1 MEKTAKLILTD
12 SYFNIFPLLTAELD
26 GKVRDVHLKNL
37 VFCEEKISLMAER
50 WICNEL
56 KGSFNTDVY
65 SFGNFL
71 RTKKKTAGILS
82 KEGSAMAVKR
92 ILSSLSLKCFRASKT
107 YLAPS
112 LYDLIAQL
120 KSAKVGYADLEQ
132 ALTGVDGVLKNKL
145 SDITEVYKE
154 YENYLSSKGYEDQ
167 SSALSYLPFVIEAD
181 DGMADTDVYLLGYT
195 SWTNQARS
203 VVDALLKNARSVTA
217 ILTAGENEFL
227 YVNETVFA
235 MRDLCRKNG
244 VSVIEKF
251 VRSDYAPEGKMLAD
265 SAFNPVFKYSRDGK
279 FKTDRIY
286 LGSFKNAEEEVMR
299 AAEQI
304 KKAVMS
310 GKYRYRDITVALSE
324 TAFYRDTV
332 GRIFDMLDI
341 PYFFDEKK
349 RAENHPLI
357 SLIISYVDSFRKNLE
372 RDALACFY
380 KNPLVCSDK
389 TLADDF
395 ENYTLKY
402 NINYS
407 RIKEPFVFEENGE
420 RCLSELEAMRVRICS
435 FFERFDITSML
446 EKLDVKERLT
456 ELSENLKEFGE
467 SEQAAVCEQIYD
479 AVIKLIGEMDMMLG
493 DVKLSLTEYKSVFL
507 SGVAAMDLSIIPQY
521 ADAVF
526 IGGFKET
533 ALAKAKILFVFGLTS
548 AVPVVRNDIALLSDG
563 DIDVLDGVS
572 VLVEPKIRVVNHRLR
587 ENAGMAVS
595 AFADRL
601 YLSYP
606 VSCADG
612 KKNLKSELFSLA
624 ETLFETK
631 PFDCAHGY
639 LTTAQGVDTF
649 AKECSLY
656 AEGKSADF
664 VLPSS
669 FSVATDGRLTDY
681 ILKCV
686 GKQLKMRLNGTR
698 RKIIGGEISA
708 TVIEDFY
715 KCPYKAFVS
724 HGLKLKDRED
734 GTVSVLSVGNLMH
747 DILRLYVNG
756 ISSVTDK
763 ESSDALFYKVAE
775 DIFLN
780 PDYKKFLSEKG
791 TSATLTRVLNECRK
805 YCYKTFLSLS
815 SADFKSKTEVPFGD
829 GEKAMYPSVK
839 LLGGKVRLKGKID
852 RVDIGEKYFRVVDYK
867 TGGSDAADKTLFSG
881 TKLQLYLYATAVRD
895 GADKI
900 PAGLYYMPISDKYT
914 KVGEVEKMSK
924 GKTLDDEQAISVQDK
939 NFYTDG
945 DSNILPVKLGEK
957 GVTGA
962 SSAKGIDS
970 CMRYAVSVAEN
981 AARYMNEGV
990 IVPSP
995 YDDVCSYCEY
1005 VTLCGATDAKKRT
1018 VGKVT
1023 EETFINAMDGGTK
1036 ND

>member
-1 MEKTAKLILTD
+1 MKKTVKLILTD
-12 SYFNIFPLLTAELD
+12 SYFNIFPLLTSELD
-26 GKVRDVHLKNL
+26 GKVRDIHRKNL

-56 KGSFNTDVY
+56 EGSFNTDVY

-71 RTKKKTAGILS
+71 RTKKKMTSILS

-92 ILSSLSLKCFRASKT
+92 ILSSLSLKCFRAGKT

-120 KSAKVGYADLEQ
+120 KSAKVGYADLEK
-132 ALTGVDGVLKNKL
+132 ALSGVDGVLKNKL

-154 YENYLSSKGYEDQ
+154 YEKYLSDNGYEDQ
-167 SSALSYLPFVIEAD
+167 SSALSYLPSVIESD
-181 DGMADTDVYLLGYT
+181 DGMSDTDVYLIGYA

-203 VVDALLKNARSVTA
+203 VVNALVKKARSVTA
-217 ILTAGENEFL
+217 ILTAGKNDFL
-227 YVNETVFA
+227 YVNETVSA

-244 VSVIEKF
+244 ALLIESSVP
-251 VRSDYAPEGKMLAD
+251 SDYSPEGKILVD
-265 SAFNPVFKYSRDGK
+265 SAFNPVFKYPRDRK

-286 LGSFKNAEEEVMR
+286 LGSFKNEEEEVTR

-324 TAFYRDTV
+324 TALYRDTV
-332 GRIFDMLDI
+332 ERVFAMLDV

-349 RAENHPLI
+349 HAENHPLI
-357 SLIISYVDSFRKNLE
+357 SLIVSYVDSFRKNLD

-407 RIKEPFVFEENGE
+407 RIKEPFIFEENGE
-420 RCLSELEAMRVRICS
+420 RPLSELEEMRVKLCS
-435 FFERFDITSML
+435 FFERFDVLSTL
-446 EKLDVKERLT
+446 KNLGVKERLT
-456 ELSENLKEFGE
+456 ELSENLKGFGE
-467 SEQAAVCEQIYD
+467 SEQAAVCAQIYD
-479 AVIKLIGEMDMMLG
+479 AVIKLLGEMDMMLG
-493 DVKLSLTEYKSVFL
+493 DVKLSFTEYKSVFL

-526 IGGFKET
+526 VGGFKET

-548 AVPVVRNDIALLSDG
+548 AVPALRNDIALLSDG

-572 VLVEPKIRVVNHRLR
+572 VLIEPKIRVVNHRLR

-606 VSCADG
+606 VSSADG

-624 ETLFETK
+624 ENLFETK
-631 PFDCAHGY
+631 PFDRAHGY

-656 AEGKSADF
+656 ADGKSTDF

-669 FSVATDGRLTDY
+669 FCAATDGRLTDY
-681 ILKCV
+681 ILKRA
-686 GKQLKMRLNGTR
+686 GKQLKTKLNGAR

-715 KCPYKAFVS
+715 KCPYKAFIS

-734 GTVSVLSVGNLMH
+734 GTVNVLSVGNLMH
-747 DILRLYVNG
+747 DILRSYVNG
-756 ISSVTDK
+756 ISAVTDK
-763 ESSDALFYKVAE
+763 DSSDALFYKAAE

-780 PDYKKFLSEKG
+780 PNYKKFLSEKG
-791 TSATLTRVLNECRK
+791 TAAMLTRVLNECRK
-805 YCYKTFLSLS
+805 YCYKTFLSLR
-815 SADFKSKTEVPFGD
+815 SADFKSKTEVSFGD
-829 GEKAMYPSVK
+829 GEKATYPSVK
-839 LLGGKVRLKGKID
+839 LLGGEVRLKGKID
-852 RVDIGEKYFRVVDYK
+852 RVDVGEKYFRVVDYK

-881 TKLQLYLYATAVRD
+881 TKLQLYLYATAVRN

-900 PAGLYYMPISDKYT
+900 PAGLYYMPVSDKYT
-914 KVGEVEKMSK
+914 KVGETEKMSK
-924 GKTLDDEQAISVQDK
+924 GKTLDEEQAILAQDK

-945 DSNILPVKLGEK
+945 DSDILPIKLGEK

-962 SSAKGIDS
+962 SSAKGIDA

-981 AARYMNEGV
+981 AAKYMNDGV

-1005 VTLCGATDAKKRT
+1005 VTLCGAANAKKRN

-1023 EETFINAMDGGTK
+1023 EETFINAMDGGAE